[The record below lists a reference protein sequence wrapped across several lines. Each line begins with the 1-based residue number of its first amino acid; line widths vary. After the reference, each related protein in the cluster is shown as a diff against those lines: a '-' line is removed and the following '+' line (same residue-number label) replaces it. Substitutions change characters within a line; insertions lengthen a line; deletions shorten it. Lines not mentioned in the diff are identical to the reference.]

1 MKKYL
6 TTKEAS
12 KALNRADQ
20 TLRKWACSGEGPIKP
35 IHIHGRLAW
44 PADEIEKILR
54 GGTGGQESPVIP
66 VYSPSNTNEEMISL
80 SEIRRKL
87 GLEVSGN
94 FIEHKLGVP
103 CKEVLVRT
111 KFWFASDWN
120 LICQNLCQYIKD
132 KKNQ

>member
-44 PADEIEKILR
+44 PADEIEKILQ
-54 GGTGGQESPVIP
+54 GGTGGQESPVVP
-66 VYSPSNTNEEMISL
+66 VYSPSNTNEEMISP
-80 SEIRRKL
+80 SQMSRKL
-87 GLEVSGN
+87 GLEVTGD
-94 FIEHKLGVP
+94 FIEHALGVP
-103 CKEVLVRT
+103 CKQALSRRRL
-111 KFWFASDWN
+111 WFASDWN
-120 LICQNLCQYIKD
+120 LICQKLCQHIESKMSE
-132 KKNQ
+132 